1 MPDTW
6 NLDPWTLWMIAGV
19 VLLIAEI
26 VVPGFF
32 LIWIGAAALLT
43 GVVTL
48 VFGIAEPV
56 QFLIFAVAAVAA
68 VYAGRRWIRANPIE
82 TADPMLNN
90 RAARLVGQVVPVTQ
104 AIVDGRGRVRVGDT
118 EWLVQGPDTPT
129 GGRVRIA
136 GADGSTLIVDTV

>member
-1 MPDTW
+1 MPDNW

-48 VFGIAEPV
+48 LFGVAEPV
-56 QFLIFAVAAVAA
+56 QFLIFAIAAVAA
-68 VYAGRRWIRANPIE
+68 VYAGRRWLRNNPIE
-82 TADPMLNN
+82 TADPLLNN
-90 RAARLVGQVVPVTQ
+90 RAARLVGQIVPVVQ
-104 AIVDGRGRVRVGDT
+104 AIADGRGRVRVGDT
-118 EWLVQGPDTPT
+118 EWVAQGPDTPV
-129 GGRVRIA
+129 GGRVHIV
-136 GADGSTLIVDTV
+136 GADGSVLIVEAV

>member
-1 MPDTW
+1 MPDNW

-48 VFGIAEPV
+48 LFGVAEPV

-68 VYAGRRWIRANPIE
+68 VYAGRRWLRNNPIE
-82 TADPMLNN
+82 TADPLLNN
-90 RAARLVGQVVPVTQ
+90 RAARLVGQIVPVVQ
-104 AIVDGRGRVRVGDT
+104 AISDGRGRVRVGDT
-118 EWLVQGPDTPT
+118 EWVAQGPDTPV
-129 GGRVRIA
+129 GGRVHIV
-136 GADGSTLIVDTV
+136 GADGSVLIVEAV